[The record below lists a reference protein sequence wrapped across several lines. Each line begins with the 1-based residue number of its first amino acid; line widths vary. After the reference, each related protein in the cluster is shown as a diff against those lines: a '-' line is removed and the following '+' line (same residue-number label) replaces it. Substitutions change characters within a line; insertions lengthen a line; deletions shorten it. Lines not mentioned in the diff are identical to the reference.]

1 MKKNSNVHLVTESK
15 VARII
20 IEDGKATGIEYIPV
34 NPTAD
39 APSVPEVAK
48 ARKLVV
54 LSAGALGSPQI
65 LERSGVGAPEI
76 LKKAGVKSLVDLPG
90 VGTNYQDHNLICPSY
105 KVAPESETHDDFLR
119 GVPEIH
125 AQGLD
130 DFESGKGVF
139 ATNFIDCGGKV
150 RPTEAE
156 LESMGPT
163 FRKFW
168 NEHYKDAKDKPV
180 MFVCLINS

>member
-1 MKKNSNVHLVTESK
+1 MEKNPNLHLITDSK

-20 IEDGKATGIEYIPV
+20 IENGEATGIEYIPNV
-34 NPTAD
+34 VTGAH
-39 APSVPEVAK
+39 EVVK

-76 LKKAGVKSLVDLPG
+76 LEKAGVKSLVDLPG
-90 VGTNYQDHNLICPSY
+90 VGTNYQDHNLILPSY
-105 KVAPESETHDDFLR
+105 KVSNESETHDDFLK
-119 GVPEIH
+119 GTPEVH
-125 AQGLD
+125 AQGAKDL
-130 DFESGKGVF
+130 ESGKGVF

-156 LESMGPT
+156 LESLGPA
-163 FRKFW
+163 FGKFW
-168 NEHYKDAKDKPV
+168 NEYYKDAEDKPV
-180 MFVCLINS
+180 LFVALINS